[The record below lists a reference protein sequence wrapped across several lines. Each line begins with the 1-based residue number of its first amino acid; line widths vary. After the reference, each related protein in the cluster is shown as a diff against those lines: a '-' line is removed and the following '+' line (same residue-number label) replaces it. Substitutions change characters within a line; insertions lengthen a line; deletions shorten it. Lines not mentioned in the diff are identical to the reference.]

1 MMPAW
6 GVLAALA
13 AITVLAWWRLRRAR
27 LPAWRKTTLL
37 ALQPVCAALL
47 YCALF
52 PPSQPGTAGTLVV
65 ATAGASAAALQA
77 AAGDTVIALPEAPAA
92 LRMAERMPDLATALR
107 RHPGTT
113 GLRIVGAGLPARDR
127 DIARGWPL
135 RYAAPPPAPGL
146 SALDTPAL
154 AAPGNEVA
162 IQGRIGGLRAARLE
176 LLDPAGRRVDL
187 ARPDADGRFRLSG
200 NVRGVGESVFLVR
213 VLGPDG
219 RVRDQASL
227 PVSVVE
233 SPEPSL
239 WILAGAPQPDLK
251 YLRRWA
257 NDAGLQLHTQIAT
270 GGGMQ
275 LGDAPRPLDAA
286 TLDRSDA
293 LIVDERALAGLSR
306 AQRSALRAAVERGL
320 GVLLRLS
327 GPPDAAQRSAM
338 ADLGLALGGDGAAA
352 PLQIASASAAA
363 QPPAAATAG
372 GTDAGRQADESADP
386 TTAALPALERRALA
400 PTDADAI
407 AVGRAPDG
415 TPYAWWRALG
425 RGRIGLIA
433 ITDSYR
439 LVLSG
444 RSDLHAAVWS
454 QTLAAVSRAEPSAR
468 APIRTGWRDQRIDLC
483 GLGTAAQLQAP
494 DDSREPFRPAPD
506 TGTAACAGL
515 WPGQAGWYRWQDGQ
529 RRGALYIRAPTDA
542 PALFANT
549 QRSATLAL
557 VNTSASPHAA
567 HATAQP
573 GPRWPWWLAFV
584 LVAALLWWLERW
596 RSGRTQQAG

>member
-6 GVLAALA
+6 SVLAALA

-27 LPAWRKTTLL
+27 LPVWRRTTLL

-65 ATAGASAAALQA
+65 ATAGANAAALQA
-77 AAGDTVIALPEAPAA
+77 APGDTVIALPEAPAA
-92 LRMAERMPDLATALR
+92 LGTAERMPDLATALR
-107 RHPGTT
+107 RHPGITQ
-113 GLRIVGAGLPARDR
+113 LRIVGTGLPARDR
-127 DIARGWPL
+127 DAARGWLL

-154 AAPGNEVA
+154 AAPGTDVA
-162 IQGRIGGLRAARLE
+162 IQGRISGLRAARLE
-176 LLDPAGRRVDL
+176 LLDPAGRRVEL
-187 ARPDADGRFRLSG
+187 VAPDPEGRFRLTG
-200 NVRGVGESVFLVR
+200 TVRAAGDSVFLVR

-219 RVRDQASL
+219 RVRDQATL
-227 PVSVVE
+227 PVSVVG
-233 SPEPSL
+233 SPAASL

-251 YLRRWA
+251 SLRRWA

-275 LGDAPRPLDAA
+275 LGDAPRPLDPA
-286 TLDRSDA
+286 TLDRSDV
-293 LIVDERALAGLSR
+293 LIIDERALAALSR
-306 AQRSALRAAVERGL
+306 AQRSALHAAVERGL

-327 GPPDAAQRSAM
+327 GPPDATHRSAM
-338 ADLGLALGGDGAAA
+338 ADLGLPLRGDGGTA
-352 PLQIASASAAA
+352 PLQLASVATTPQA
-363 QPPAAATAG
+363 AAATARPPANETG
-372 GTDAGRQADESADP
+372 DAAA
-386 TTAALPALERRALA
+386 AALPVLERRAVA
-400 PTDADAI
+400 PADSDAI
-407 AVGRAPDG
+407 AVRRAPDG

-433 ITDSYR
+433 VTDSYR

-444 RSDLHAAVWS
+444 RPDLHAALWS
-454 QTLAAVSRAEPSAR
+454 QTLAAVSRAKPNAH
-468 APIRTGWRDQRIDLC
+468 AAIRTGWRNQRIEVC
-483 GLGTAAQLQAP
+483 GLGATAQLQAADGNRQP
-494 DDSREPFRPAPD
+494 LPPAPD

-515 WPGQAGWYRWQDGQ
+515 WPEHTGWYRWQDGE
-529 RRGALYIRAPTDA
+529 RRGALYIRAPADA

-557 VNTSASPHAA
+557 INTGASPHPA
-567 HATAQP
+567 HATPQP

-584 LVAALLWWLERW
+584 LAAALLWWLERW
-596 RSGRTQQAG
+596 RGERAQQAS